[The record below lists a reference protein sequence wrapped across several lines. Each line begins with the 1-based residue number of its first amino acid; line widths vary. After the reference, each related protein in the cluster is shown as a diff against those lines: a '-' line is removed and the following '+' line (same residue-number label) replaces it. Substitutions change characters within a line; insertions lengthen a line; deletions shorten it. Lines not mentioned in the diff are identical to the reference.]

1 MCENELKKTGIKNQK
16 NAFTLFNK
24 ENTTNNYLSLLMD

>member
-24 ENTTNNYLSLLMD
+24 ENIINNYVSLLID